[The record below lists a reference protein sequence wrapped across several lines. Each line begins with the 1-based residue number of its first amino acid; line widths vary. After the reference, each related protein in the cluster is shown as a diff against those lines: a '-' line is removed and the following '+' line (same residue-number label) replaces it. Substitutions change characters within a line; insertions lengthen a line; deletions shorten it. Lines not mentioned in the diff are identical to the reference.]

1 MASIYDFDASRTI
14 LENYM
19 MKVLHI
25 CALLLTGLVAAEAHA
40 QAQGQLKI
48 GYVNVGRIESE
59 SALAKQAAESLKKEF
74 APREQQL
81 AEMQKVGND
90 LQRDLEQ
97 NGAKMPAAER
107 QTKEKRIGAMLQQY
121 QQMQRALAEEVEARK
136 RESFAV
142 FIGEVNAIIKNLAE
156 AGKFDLILQ
165 QAVFSNP
172 QLDITEQV
180 MKEIAKRSAAAGK

>member
-1 MASIYDFDASRTI
+1 MK
-14 LENYM
+14 
-19 MKVLHI
+19 KVLHF
-25 CALLLTGLVAAEAHA
+25 CALIWLGLMAAQAHA
-40 QAQGQLKI
+40 QAQALKI

-59 SALAKQAAESLKKEF
+59 SALAKQAAETLKKEF

-81 AEMQKVGND
+81 VEMQKVGND
-90 LQRDLEQ
+90 LQKDLEQ

-107 QTKEKRIGAMLQQY
+107 QTKEKRIAALLQQY

-142 FIGEVNAIIKNLAE
+142 FIGEVNVIIKNLAE

-180 MKEIAKRSAAAGK
+180 MKEIAKRSGSAGK